1 MHRKSGR
8 WPSLDPTK
16 NSLMGNNNNNMKKS
30 IDGERGDG
38 FYRAIPHLEAATM
51 EALSPPKQDRAT
63 ARGMV
68 QFITPNTWSAN
79 VCGRRTADGFKPK
92 QTRS

>member
-1 MHRKSGR
+1 MV
-8 WPSLDPTK
+8 
-16 NSLMGNNNNNMKKS
+16 NNEEIFSDSDDDEDQHQN
-30 IDGERGDG
+30 GVLLT
-38 FYRAIPHLEAATM
+38 HLEAARI

-79 VCGRRTADGFKPK
+79 VWGNKN
-92 QTRS
+92 RSYIRPIQKHLQYIL